1 MSLGNV
7 SRGGISLYKKY
18 LMHRSHTSL
27 ELFFLIDNLEK
38 FALENGGRIDYQKTY
53 SILRCTLDNFIQQ
66 IRSRGYLKA
75 EDITKKTMV
84 VRLEK

>member
-18 LMHRSHTSL
+18 LMHPSHTSL

-53 SILRCTLDNFIQQ
+53 GILRFPLDSFIQ
-66 IRSRGYLKA
+66 
-75 EDITKKTMV
+75 
-84 VRLEK
+84 